1 MKINETASSGFQR
14 GADDYERSRPSYP
27 QAVLDTLPMGG
38 LVVDV
43 AAGTGKL
50 TRLLTGDVIAV
61 EPIAAMRTIA
71 ARFAPTVAGVAES
84 LPIRDA
90 SVDLVTV
97 AQAFHWFEIRRA
109 FTEIARVLK
118 PGGTLAMMWNDWD
131 DSIPWVAEVHG
142 MIRALDDQSYERE
155 VDWPAVVARHELYT
169 PVERIDL
176 PNPQQTNRAMVVDRA
191 MSTSF
196 VSASSSDVR
205 DDLAARIAAV
215 IATLDEPFDLPYVTM
230 LFTCR
235 RP

>member
-142 MIRALDDQSYERE
+142 MIYALDNESYERE
-155 VDWPAVVARHELYT
+155 VDWPAVVAKYELYT
-169 PVERIDL
+169 PVERIDV
-176 PNPQQTNRAMVVDRA
+176 PNPQPTNRAMVVERA

-196 VSASSSDVR
+196 VSASPVEVR
-205 DDLAARIAAV
+205 DDLARRIAHV
-215 IATLDEPFDLPYVTM
+215 IADLDEPFDQPYVTM

-235 RP
+235 RR